1 MSNAVA
7 IRAILETRTLRI
19 TGLAGIELLGAGL
32 CALAFLYFDW
42 WMGVWLVTLAIL
54 AHSSPGWGLG
64 LLFLSV
70 SMDSARPV
78 VEQIIV
84 SYSELQIAVFL
95 LSWFGGS
102 LWREK
107 KLIHDWRLL
116 RWSAPFLLIILVS
129 GVLSSS
135 ILRAAAN
142 SLRFAEMFILAFLTA
157 NALRDGSSS
166 APRFRWF
173 LLLAALFYSIV
184 GALQFPVAPLGRIY
198 STFTNPN
205 QFAGYLNLLL
215 PFAVLL
221 LFWSRN
227 GERTLWGYS
236 CIILLLASAAT
247 LSRAGFLAGLCSVA
261 TVVALYLRPQSRHD
275 LWQAIKKLPSHSR
288 PLLPHALLG
297 IALAAA
303 LSLAPPVQRAVR
315 ESIGNIMARSRSGFV
330 SSFQE
335 VRQPFFEV
343 GWAIWKENFWLGV
356 GPGNYRRA
364 LEEKREL
371 IRSYRRRLE
380 APRVFV
386 RSMGSHVHNLYLQ
399 TCVNFGVLG
408 LAAFLYFFLRVLRAL
423 LRDARGSPA
432 AIAGVSLLAAFLLHN
447 LLDVTFPSLGIE
459 MGILLGVSFNN
470 DRL

>member
-1 MSNAVA
+1 MSKAA
-7 IRAILETRTLRI
+7 ATRAILETRTLRV
-19 TGLAGIELLGAGL
+19 TGLAGSALLSVSL

-42 WMGVWLVTLAIL
+42 WMGVWLVALGTITHA
-54 AHSSPGWGLG
+54 SRSWGLG
-64 LLFLSV
+64 LLFFSV
-70 SMDSARPV
+70 SIDVARPV
-78 VEQIIV
+78 FGQISV
-84 SYSELQIAVFL
+84 SYSEIQIAVFL
-95 LSWFGGS
+95 LSWFAS
-102 LWREK
+102 TLWRK
-107 KLIHDWRLL
+107 GRLISDWKLL

-173 LLLAALFYSIV
+173 LLLAAFFYSIV
-184 GALQFPVAPLGRIY
+184 GAFQFPVAPLGRIY

-215 PFAVLL
+215 PFSVIL
-221 LFWSRN
+221 LFWSRK

-236 CIILLLASAAT
+236 SIILLLASAAT
-247 LSRAGFLAGLCSVA
+247 ISRAGFLAGLCGVA
-261 TVVALYLRPQSRHD
+261 TVVALYLSHQSRPD
-275 LWQAIKKLPSHSR
+275 LWQALKKLPSHSR
-288 PLLPHALLG
+288 SLLPHALLG
-297 IALAAA
+297 ITLAVA
-303 LSLAPPVQRAVR
+303 LSLAPPVQRAVQ
-315 ESIGNIMARSRSGFV
+315 ESIGNVVARSRSGLV

-343 GWAIWKENFWLGV
+343 GWTIWKENFWLGV

-364 LEEKREL
+364 LAEKREL
-371 IRSYRRRLE
+371 LRSHRGRLD
-380 APRVFV
+380 APRVFI
-386 RSMGSHVHNLYLQ
+386 RSIGSHVHSLYLQ
-399 TCVNFGVLG
+399 TGVNFGILG
-408 LAAFLYFFLRVLRAL
+408 LASLLYFFLRVALAL
-423 LRDARGSPA
+423 LRDSRVSPA
-432 AIAGVSLLAAFLLHN
+432 ALAGVGLLAAFLLHN

-459 MGILLGVSFNN
+459 MGILLGLSFSH